1 MKIILTGATGF
12 IGEHVLSF
20 ARIHPAITSILVL
33 SRRNLPMMHPKVKV
47 VIQKD
52 FLNYS
57 DDILE
62 ACAGA
67 EACIWGLGVARSL
80 SPEDNRRINLDYTLA
95 AAETFARVLG
105 SKMEGRKF
113 RFVYLSGMMTER
125 DQTKKSLW
133 FMAEARLIR
142 VGRPSDPHSCS
153 KPQCLL
159 EQGEVENR
167 LIELQRQLPEQLAS
181 YVARPGGVLATNS
194 FFPSLLEPLARAITV
209 DDLAAKMLDIAI
221 NGHRTQIVELDVL
234 RDEGKTLKKQ
244 LLKGKKSPSD

>member
-142 VGRPSDPHSCS
+142 
-153 KPQCLL
+153 
-159 EQGEVENR
+159 GEVENR